1 MIQGQQEN
9 PFPTI
14 DPPMTL
20 GPFTFTN
27 RYGLTFTVSFT
38 RSAYRGFTAS
48 PPGAGGQVLHPMWAV
63 TYYADERVLRYS
75 LDVVYAAQSKGI
87 GPALGAIA
95 KAYAMGLLKDEQGE
109 EMQKIREEEEE
120 EEPSE
125 VSGIVW
131 PYNFNAVIC
140 ILAADYLGYRFRG
153 AAGAVRQILPNDYG
167 TVDFW
172 VEPVGIP
179 ALGGAPPPPMN

>member
-1 MIQGQQEN
+1 MIGQQN
-9 PFPTI
+9 PYPPI
-14 DPPMTL
+14 DPPKTL

-48 PPGAGGQVLHPMWAV
+48 PPGAEQLVEHPMWAV
-63 TYYADERVLRYS
+63 TYLADGRVLRYS

-87 GPALGAIA
+87 GPSLAAIA
-95 KAYAMGLLKDEQGE
+95 KAYAMMLLKDEQGE
-109 EMQKIREEEEE
+109 EREEL
-120 EEPSE
+120 PA

-131 PYNFNAVIC
+131 PYNFHAVNRI
-140 ILAADYLGYRFRG
+140 IAADYLGYRFRG
-153 AAGAVRQILPNDYG
+153 AAGSVRQIKPNDYA
-167 TVDFW
+167 TADFW

-179 ALGGAPPPPMN
+179 ALGGAPPPMN